1 MMSQLSVPNFP
12 NVSLVA
18 FYGSQSPEF
27 TALIQSLQ
35 QHLSNLMP
43 GIFES
48 LNLESIHATLIG
60 CEGLMTELGLLNKWY
75 LERRNES
82 RYLDLSGFL
91 NWIQQNQKLPLK
103 IQFGNYDSTVDYGF
117 LSRALHPCKRSLIIQ
132 NKLIVLTG
140 WPVNSGKISLNLDQI
155 RREAQNFN
163 LLHKYH
169 HVPDAVDNDCYL
181 RIGNLKQEISSDQ
194 VITVEKKMQE
204 ILSQHPP
211 IYSSISSQN
220 LTFIRYE
227 DFNLPP
233 QTTKALPL
241 TEATVSQLEK
251 LYPS

>member
-1 MMSQLSVPNFP
+1 MSQPSVPNFP

-18 FYGSQSPEF
+18 FYGNKPSAF
-27 TALIQSLQ
+27 TALIQTLQ
-35 QHLSNLMP
+35 QHLYNLLP

-60 CEGLMTELGLLNKWY
+60 CEGLKTELGILSKWY
-75 LERRNES
+75 LERRGES
-82 RYLDLSGFL
+82 RTVDLSGFL
-91 NWIQQNQKLPLK
+91 NWMQHPEKLPLN
-103 IQFGNYDSTVDYGF
+103 IQFGGYCSSVDYGF
-117 LSRALHPCKRSLIIQ
+117 LSRGFHPCKRSLIIQ
-132 NKLIVLTG
+132 NKLVVLTG

-169 HVPDAVDNDCYL
+169 HIPDAVDNDCYL
-181 RIGNLKQEISSDQ
+181 RIGNLKQEISSEQ

-204 ILSQHPP
+204 ILIQHPP
-211 IYSSISSQN
+211 IYSSIFPKN

-233 QTTKALPL
+233 QTTEALPL

-251 LYPS
+251 LYPA

>member
-18 FYGSQSPEF
+18 FYGCKSSDF

-35 QHLSNLMP
+35 EHLSNLLP
-43 GIFES
+43 GNFES
-48 LNLESIHATLIG
+48 LNLDSIHATLIG
-60 CEGLMTELGLLNKWY
+60 CEGLMTEFGILSKWY
-75 LERRNES
+75 LERRSES

-103 IQFGNYDSTVDYGF
+103 IQFGNYDSTVDYEF
-117 LSRALHPCKRSLIIQ
+117 LSRSLHPCKRSLIIQ
-132 NKLIVLTG
+132 NQLIVLTG
-140 WPVNSGKISLNLDQI
+140 WPVNSGKIVLNFDQI
-155 RREAQNFN
+155 RRDSQNFN

-181 RIGNLKQEISSDQ
+181 RIGTLNQAISSEQ
-194 VITVEKKMQE
+194 VRIVEQKMQDF
-204 ILSQHPP
+204 LSQHPP
-211 IYSSISSQN
+211 IYASIYPQN

-233 QTTKALPL
+233 QTTEALPL

-251 LYPS
+251 LYPG